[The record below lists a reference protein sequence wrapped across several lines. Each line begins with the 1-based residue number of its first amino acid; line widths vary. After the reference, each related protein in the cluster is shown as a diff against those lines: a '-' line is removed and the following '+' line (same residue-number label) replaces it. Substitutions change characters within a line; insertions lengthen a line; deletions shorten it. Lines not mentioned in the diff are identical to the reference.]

1 MITLTIAIAVGL
13 GGFSAAYYPG
23 DLGLGWSIFLG
34 ILSFGVFQGVTGF
47 LLQRRIKRDMEE
59 VQAILEGGQR
69 RLQQKM
75 ARWQMRPPGSMQAAQ
90 REIMDDTRVF
100 VKEALAKT
108 DTLAKYK
115 LWIPMM
121 DRQIATAKV
130 QLSWMIKDFKTVDAL
145 MPKAMLLDPSMSCI
159 KMARMFMLDQPTE
172 EIVKVYNKAVAR
184 ARYNGNVLPAATMS
198 WIQVKRDDADGA
210 FKTLTEALKKS
221 DDETLKRNHE
231 SLMNNR
237 PAKFTNSGLG
247 DKWYSLLLEEPRMR
261 VQRQRPVYR

>member
-13 GGFSAAYYPG
+13 GGFSLSYYPC
-23 DLGLGWSIFLG
+23 DFGLGWSIFLG
-34 ILSFGVFQGVTGF
+34 IASFAAFQGVAGF
-47 LLQRRIKRDMEE
+47 VLQRKVKRDMEE

-90 REIMDDTRVF
+90 KEILEDTKVF

-108 DTLAKYK
+108 ETLAKYR

-121 DRQIATAKV
+121 ERQIATAKV

-145 MPKAMLLDPSMSCI
+145 MPRALLIDPSMACI
-159 KMARMFMLDQPTE
+159 KMARMYMLDKPTD
-172 EIVKVYNKAVAR
+172 EIAKVYSKAVAH

-198 WIQVKRDDADGA
+198 WVQVKRGDTDGA

-237 PAKFTNSGLG
+237 PAKFTNSGIG
-247 DKWYSLLLEEPRMR
+247 DRWYSLLLEEPRMR

>member
-13 GGFSAAYYPG
+13 GGFSLSYFPG
-23 DLGLGWSIFLG
+23 DFGLGWSVFLG
-34 ILSFGVFQGVTGF
+34 ILSFAAFQGVTGF
-47 LLQRRIKRDMEE
+47 VLQRRVKRDMEE
-59 VQAILEGGQR
+59 VQSILEGGQR

-90 REIMDDTRVF
+90 KEIMDDTRAF

-108 DTLAKYK
+108 DSLKKYR

-121 DRQIATAKV
+121 ERQIATAKV
-130 QLSWMIKDFKTVDAL
+130 QLSWMIKDFKTVDGL
-145 MPKAMLLDPSMSCI
+145 MPKALLVDPSMSCI
-159 KMARMFMLDQPTE
+159 KMARMFMLDRPTE
-172 EIVKVYNKAVAR
+172 EIAKVYGKAVAR

-198 WIQVKRDDADGA
+198 WIQVKRGDSDGA
-210 FKTLTEALKKS
+210 FKTLTEALRKS

-231 SLMNNR
+231 CLMNNR
-237 PAKFTNSGLG
+237 PAKFTNSGIG

>member
-130 QLSWMIKDFKTVDAL
+130 QLSWMIKDFKTVDAM

-159 KMARMFMLDQPTE
+159 KMSRMFMLDQPTE